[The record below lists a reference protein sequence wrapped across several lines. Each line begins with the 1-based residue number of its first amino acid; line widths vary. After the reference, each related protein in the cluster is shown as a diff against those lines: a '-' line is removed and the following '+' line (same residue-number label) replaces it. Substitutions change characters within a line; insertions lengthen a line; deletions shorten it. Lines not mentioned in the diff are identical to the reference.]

1 MKVTEKG
8 SDRTAEAHIRI
19 EGKLDP
25 LEEYGEHVDPKDNAI
40 CCYIPV
46 DEGDTLKIS
55 SRFSG
60 TVSKLVRS
68 CTFFTDRFYTRLW
81 LLCVMLLS
89 MEYAA
94 RATRAWVNGCNSGNT

>member
-8 SDRTAEAHIRI
+8 SDRTAEAHVRI

-60 TVSKLVRS
+60 TVRKLVSS
-68 CTFFTDRFYTRLW
+68 CAFFTDRFHNRLW
-81 LLCVMLLS
+81 PLCATLLLMA
-89 MEYAA
+89 YAVRPIHA
-94 RATRAWVNGCNSGNT
+94 